1 MTAVRQ
7 FSGPLPEPD
16 DLVRYENL
24 LPGAAERIFTM
35 AEAEQRHRTTMEQA
49 TLVSDQ
55 KHRDMVTVGQV
66 TNAKSI
72 FRSDLVGQIL
82 GGMVALGCVAG
93 ATFSMYMGAHPTVT
107 IAFVSLPV
115 IGIIKAVRS
124 MNTTKSNDK

>member
-24 LPGAAERIFTM
+24 LPGAAE
-35 AEAEQRHRTTMEQA
+35 RTTMEQA